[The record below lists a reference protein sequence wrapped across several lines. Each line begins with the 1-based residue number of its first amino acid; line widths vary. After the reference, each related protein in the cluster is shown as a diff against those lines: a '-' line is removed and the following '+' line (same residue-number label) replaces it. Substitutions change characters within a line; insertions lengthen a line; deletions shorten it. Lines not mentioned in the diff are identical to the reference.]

1 MVQFSLMG
9 GGGRA
14 SSPLRPIT
22 SLSMSGGSRVFGDD
36 QLSMQSSSNAS
47 MSSYFPDA
55 EGNVI
60 ETDVGVLQSLN
71 VRGNVADIGER
82 AILALYENYGLMHLD
97 VRDMGLTD
105 AMFQP
110 LGDAVNPENAASGA
124 GPAAAIKAA
133 AGRLFN
139 PEICL
144 RSVFL
149 SRNTIYRSG
158 MKSISEFVR
167 YCPTLEHLS
176 LADTWYAFTDDLGNA
191 SSLSKTKKEGLWFM
205 EPLFEVLSGGSY
217 SCALLKSHSNLSGV
231 TTSASKRPGAVGKL
245 RALSTTSAVLG
256 ASTMSKVSERSM
268 YMCPSL
274 RILDLTKNDI
284 APVVAEELLKAIGTN
299 EMINTVHLA
308 GNPLLVGEGSVVEGS
323 VADQKGFTDFSVWL
337 VSEDPRFSFEDVVEA
352 I

>member
-1 MVQFSLMG
+1 MC
-9 GGGRA
+9 
-14 SSPLRPIT
+14 I
-22 SLSMSGGSRVFGDD
+22 
-36 QLSMQSSSNAS
+36 
-47 MSSYFPDA
+47 
-55 EGNVI
+55 
-60 ETDVGVLQSLN
+60 
-71 VRGNVADIGER
+71 
-82 AILALYENYGLMHLD
+82 
-97 VRDMGLTD
+97 RD
-105 AMFQP
+105 
-110 LGDAVNPENAASGA
+110 
-124 GPAAAIKAA
+124 
-133 AGRLFN
+133 R
-139 PEICL
+139 
-144 RSVFL
+144 
-149 SRNTIYRSG
+149 
-158 MKSISEFVR
+158 
-167 YCPTLEHLS
+167 
-176 LADTWYAFTDDLGNA
+176 YAFTDDLGNA